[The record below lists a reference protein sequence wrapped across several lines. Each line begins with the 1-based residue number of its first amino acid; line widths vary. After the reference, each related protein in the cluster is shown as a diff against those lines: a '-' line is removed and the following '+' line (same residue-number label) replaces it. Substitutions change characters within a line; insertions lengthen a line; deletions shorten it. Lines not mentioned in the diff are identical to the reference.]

1 MEQMKFSKYKVL
13 KSCDFVRRVMLQDI
27 PKVFDGIVEVNETY
41 IGG

>member
-1 MEQMKFSKYKVL
+1 MKFSKYKVL